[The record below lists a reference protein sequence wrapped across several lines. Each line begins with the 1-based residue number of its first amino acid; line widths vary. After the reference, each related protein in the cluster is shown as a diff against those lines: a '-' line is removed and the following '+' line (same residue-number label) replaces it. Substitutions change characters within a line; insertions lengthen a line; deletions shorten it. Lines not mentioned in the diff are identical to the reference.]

1 MLQHPLTQP
10 ADSDTLLLASYL
22 KAAADPLRL
31 AVLRLLK
38 QDSFAVLELCH
49 VLAVKQSGMSHHLKI
64 LAQAGLVATRREG
77 NTIFY
82 RRATAAESD
91 SGLLAHSE
99 LQQALFAR
107 IDAMPLDTSTTNRLT
122 EVQRERTASSHSFF
136 EDNAT
141 LFRQQQEQIAD
152 YDLYGPAVAQLLDN
166 LDLPAQQ
173 LALEIGPGNG
183 QFLAELSRRFDK
195 VIALDNNQ
203 PMLAQA
209 SEYVSTHKLT
219 NIELRCGEIADLST
233 DLSAADLKSTALKP
247 DCAVLNMVLHHTP
260 SPAEVIAAV
269 SKLLPANAILLICE
283 LSHHQQSWVREA
295 CGDIWLGFEPD
306 ELSRWFAQANLAGE
320 HSQYLALRN
329 GFQIQIHAAR
339 KLPIFPPL
347 V

>member
-1 MLQHPLTQP
+1 MLQHPVTHS
-10 ADSDTLLLASYL
+10 ADSDALLLASYL

-49 VLAVKQSGMSHHLKI
+49 VLAVKQSGMSHHLKV

-91 SGLLAHSE
+91 NGLLAHSE

-107 IDAMPLDTSTTNRLT
+107 IDAMPLDAATTSRLA

-136 EDNAT
+136 EDNAA

-166 LDLPAQQ
+166 LDLPGQT

-183 QFLAELSRRFDK
+183 QFLAELSRRFGK

-209 SEYVSTHKLT
+209 ADYVSARKLA
-219 NIELRCGEIADLST
+219 NIELRCGEIADLA
-233 DLSAADLKSTALKP
+233 SADQSQTALKP

-269 SKLLPANAILLICE
+269 GQLLPANAILLVCE

-306 ELSRWFAQANLAGE
+306 EFTRWFAQANLVCE

-339 KLPIFPPL
+339 KLPVFPPL

>member
-1 MLQHPLTQP
+1 MTLQQPLHQP
-10 ADSDTLLLASYL
+10 ADSEALLLASYL

-31 AVLRLLK
+31 AVLRVLK

-49 VLAVKQSGMSHHLKI
+49 VLGVKQSGMSHHLKI
-64 LAQAGLVATRREG
+64 LAQSGLVATRREG

-91 SGLLAHSE
+91 NGLPAHTD

-107 IDAMPLDTSTTNRLT
+107 IDHMPLDSSAASRLA
-122 EVQRERTASSHSFF
+122 EVQRERTVSSHVFF
-136 EDNAT
+136 EENAA

-166 LDLPAQQ
+166 LDLPRQG
-173 LALEIGPGNG
+173 LALEIGPGTG
-183 QFLAELSRRFDK
+183 QFIGELASRFDK
-195 VIALDNNQ
+195 VLALDNNQ

-209 SEYVSTHKLT
+209 ADHVSTHKLG
-219 NIELRCGEIADLST
+219 NVELLCGEISDLPAD
-233 DLSAADLKSTALKP
+233 LKP

-269 SKLLPANAILLICE
+269 GQLLPANAIVLICE

-306 ELSRWFAQANLAGE
+306 ELTHWLAQANLVCE

-339 KLPIFPPL
+339 KLPVYPPY